1 MAVSIHPAWFG
12 PIAPLNVSSRVANEN
27 NTLET
32 EELRWIT
39 DAQSGDRDAFAR
51 MVELYWER
59 LYRWLYH
66 MTRDRHQAEDLTQET
81 FLKALG
87 ALKSFR
93 AGTNFRAWLF
103 RIGHNNFVNM
113 KRLQKR
119 VGHALPEDT
128 PHRDLATPLEH
139 SANRETVQLVAD
151 AVEQL
156 PPDYRSALLLRVEN
170 ELSFREIAA
179 IMEITEETARWR
191 VFKARQKLMQML
203 ESETLPPGL
212 GDAKS

>member
-1 MAVSIHPAWFG
+1 MAHEHEPH
-12 PIAPLNVSSRVANEN
+12 
-27 NTLET
+27 LET
-32 EELRWIT
+32 EELKWIT
-39 DAQSGDRDAFAR
+39 QAQTGDRDAFAR

-66 MTRDRHQAEDLTQET
+66 MTRDRHQAEDLVQET

-113 KRLQKR
+113 KRSQKR
-119 VGHALPEDT
+119 SGHALPEDT
-128 PHRDLATPLEH
+128 PHRDPATPLDH
-139 SANRETVQLVAD
+139 SANRETVQVVAE
-151 AVEQL
+151 AVGKL
-156 PPDYRSALLLRVEN
+156 PPDYRSALMLRVEN
-170 ELSFREIAA
+170 ELSFREIAT
-179 IMEITEETARWR
+179 ILEITEETARWR

-203 ESETLPPGL
+203 ERESLPPGL
-212 GDAKS
+212 GESKS